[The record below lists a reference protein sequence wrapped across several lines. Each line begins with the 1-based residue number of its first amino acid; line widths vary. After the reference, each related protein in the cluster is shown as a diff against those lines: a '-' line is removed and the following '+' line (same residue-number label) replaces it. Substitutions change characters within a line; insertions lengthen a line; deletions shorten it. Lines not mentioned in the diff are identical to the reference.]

1 MFKYFTYEEF
11 DSPDVQGSGQMMSK
25 KLISILDSIREE
37 LGTPLRITSGYRT
50 PAHNE
55 AVGGTSK
62 SSHLKGLAVDIACS
76 KSKERFSLIRE
87 LLEHGVDRIGVGDTF
102 IHADIDDDKSPNV
115 IWTYGN

>member
-25 KLISILDSIREE
+25 NLISILDNIREE
-37 LGTPLRITSGYRT
+37 LGKPIVVTSGFRT

-55 AVGGTSK
+55 KVGGK
-62 SSHLKGLAVDIACS
+62 PNSSHLKGLAVDIACEDS
-76 KSKERFSLIRE
+76 RYRFELVRE
-87 LLEHGVDRIGVGDTF
+87 LLEHGIDRIGIGDTF

-115 IWTYGN
+115 IWTYGD